1 MTNKQYAEGVIAW
14 ILGLMLYVGFLIL
27 INAVADR
34 FYD

>member
-1 MTNKQYAEGVIAW
+1 MKTYADFLVAW